1 MNVKK
6 KIIEKIN
13 EKTFIQV
20 DEFINSCLH
29 EKNAYYLE
37 KKPIGK
43 NYDFITAPEI
53 SQMFGEIIGIYILNY
68 WLTYINSAFN
78 LIELGP
84 GKCTLL
90 KDIIRVSKIN
100 KSFIKQA
107 KIHLIEQN
115 NQLIKFQKDVIKS
128 LEQTNIKWS
137 NDFDLNSSLPSII
150 YSNEFFDCLAIRQF
164 YKKKNWL
171 EKYIGY
177 NKKNDQFYFFD
188 KEISD
193 KILIKR
199 LEKFNKSGLA
209 EISAI
214 RELIFDK
221 ICKQIKKNNG
231 LIITIDYGYK
241 NFLNNFSLQS
251 IYKHKKTHL
260 FEHIG
265 YQDITSFVNFKEL
278 IDIAKNNDLNIDK
291 FCTQK
296 EFLLTHGLKERK
308 EILKKNLSFNKQQSL
323 EIEFDRLINN
333 SQMGADFK
341 VLIVSN

>member
-1 MNVKK
+1 M
-6 KIIEKIN
+6 
-13 EKTFIQV
+13 
-20 DEFINSCLH
+20 
-29 EKNAYYLE
+29 
-37 KKPIGK
+37 
-43 NYDFITAPEI
+43 
-53 SQMFGEIIGIYILNY
+53 
-68 WLTYINSAFN
+68 
-78 LIELGP
+78 
-84 GKCTLL
+84 
-90 KDIIRVSKIN
+90 
-100 KSFIKQA
+100 
-107 KIHLIEQN
+107 
-115 NQLIKFQKDVIKS
+115 
-128 LEQTNIKWS
+128 
-137 NDFDLNSSLPSII
+137 
-150 YSNEFFDCLAIRQF
+150 
-164 YKKKNWL
+164 
-171 EKYIGY
+171 
-177 NKKNDQFYFFD
+177 
-188 KEISD
+188 
-193 KILIKR
+193 
-199 LEKFNKSGLA
+199 EKFNKSGLA

-341 VLIVSN
+341 VLIT